1 MTRIVSRRF
10 PWPVHDLDGLRRAVL
25 EVLELR
31 IDVGK
36 AGWLLSW
43 QGNRLVR
50 WAEAVGLVGL
60 AELKEDE

>member
-25 EVLELR
+25 EVLDLR

-36 AGWLLSW
+36 AGWWLTWDS
-43 QGNRLVR
+43 GRLVR
-50 WAEAVGLVGL
+50 WAEAVEMVGL
-60 AELKEDE
+60 SELKEDQ